1 MSDTHLADR
10 PRLLAGLGVSRR
22 ARVRHD
28 AVVLAVLATVL
39 LGVSLATLMVGNR
52 IIPLGDVVA
61 VILGGEVP
69 GAKFSVGELRLPRV
83 IGGALSGAA
92 FGLGGTIFQRLLR
105 NVLASPDVIGISAG
119 ASAAAVIAIGFFGA
133 SGLVVVGSAV
143 AGALA
148 AAATIWACA
157 SRGGLSGM
165 RFVLAGVAIA
175 AALQAVIGF
184 VLTRADVTQVQQAV
198 VWMTG
203 SLSRSLWDQVGP
215 IAPVLIVLIA
225 AALAAATSLPVLHLG
240 DDTATSLGFRVPLR
254 RGLLIVLAVLLIA
267 AATALTGPIAFVAF
281 LSGPIAT
288 RLVRREESNPAV
300 AALLGAVV
308 VLTADF
314 IGQRLLGPV
323 LPVGIVTGAIG
334 APYLLWLLMRGR
346 TRA

>member
-83 IGGALSGAA
+83 IGGALAGAA

-203 SLSRSLWDQVGP
+203 SLSRSLW
-215 IAPVLIVLIA
+215 IRSAP
-225 AALAAATSLPVLHLG
+225 S
-240 DDTATSLGFRVPLR
+240 R
-254 RGLLIVLAVLLIA
+254 
-267 AATALTGPIAFVAF
+267 
-281 LSGPIAT
+281 
-288 RLVRREESNPAV
+288 
-300 AALLGAVV
+300 
-308 VLTADF
+308 
-314 IGQRLLGPV
+314 
-323 LPVGIVTGAIG
+323 
-334 APYLLWLLMRGR
+334 PY
-346 TRA
+346 